1 MHQCPACPKSFPS
14 PYKLQRHHVIHT
26 GQKPFICK
34 ICGKAFTQSG
44 HLKTH
49 LQQVHRSEPSA
60 GAQLD
65 DILTNIQQSKP
76 DTPAAGMSTCASG
89 NYTLMSSLA
98 AQPEWK
104 SKSVPHDIV
113 LAFSDAGSSP
123 KNKSCVSNSSVTQS
137 STSVGMDQT
146 HQAHLANVDA
156 SVSKA
161 HSGHTCRIC
170 LKSFTTP
177 LQLWNHQPTHY
188 KPKHIQRGQPFSKE
202 ASSKMDI
209 HSQEL
214 SSNTRKLALKH
225 QCPKCLKT
233 FCSPSKLERHFLI
246 HTGQKPYLCTI
257 CRKTFRQKSHL
268 KSHLSTANKCS
279 VSASH
284 GMNRQRLCSDDQT
297 SIQQPQ
303 SPPQQ
308 STSCHNPVDSSMEFK
323 LQCKIS
329 VDTVQALNKAEIKLD
344 AVVKP
349 EPFNAESQRQGI
361 CHMSDEEFRYATQ
374 KDVKPF
380 QCMIC
385 HRSFRLEVNLI
396 RHHTI
401 HLNQK
406 GLGGPAPMQDNMRDS
421 ETINPAHPVELNN
434 VQPKTWSENLND
446 SSSQEILSQQKET
459 CHSTAKQQR
468 MNSMHQC
475 QTCSKYFPSGSKLQR
490 HMMTHTGQRPFGC
503 EVCGKRFRQKTHLR
517 VHCRTHLWSRYQ
529 KQRSLYINRPPS
541 RTSWFNMKSSADVQI
556 QEMLSQKQGV
566 VTPNGRDVVSVKHPS
581 KEIFPNNDQ
590 RQLENKLLTFI
601 SKKNEVFK
609 VNVKKTQTYKPMQ
622 NPSYGKHKCLH
633 CLKAFPSA
641 SKLQRHEMVHTGV
654 KPFHCPVCGKAFR
667 QASHLKTHGRT
678 HCKRKPSK
686 PVNQQVDIRK
696 LKINSQHQ
704 LYPRIT
710 ICIPQQQMSVNRDTT
725 HSVLVGTGSRGQRA
739 LICTSHEKPITEM
752 NSVFKSKPKSNT
764 CEKKKRHVCRI
775 CSKNFVSPYKLSRHL
790 VTHSGIRP
798 YKCTL
803 CGKTFTQRGHLKIH
817 EQSCRQHTR
826 TSDDSQRER
835 RDPNHLRDECIEILA
850 DCTDFSVDAMRAQA
864 ESHYDNVGYYAFTNG
879 GLSYCKEATDT
890 EWLTVQEVGLTEEN
904 NKSDKKQ
911 KENYNQTINRDEDH
925 HSYSFPSELAFEINR
940 LVESQNMAAL
950 PLSHHYEGNAENGE
964 MPYQHGGVIAI
975 FEGNKML
982 NDEPASSLDGDRIRV
997 DFTDGYWCEP
1007 RTVFQCDKCFANFES
1022 RGDLKQHLCSI
1033 NVQPT
1038 MSGSAQKNQCD
1049 VCCKTF
1055 VSPSKL
1061 KRHYLVHT
1069 GQRPFTCDICGKAF
1083 TQSSHVRTHRLLTH
1097 R

>member
-1 MHQCPACPKSFPS
+1 
-14 PYKLQRHHVIHT
+14 
-26 GQKPFICK
+26 
-34 ICGKAFTQSG
+34 
-44 HLKTH
+44 
-49 LQQVHRSEPSA
+49 
-60 GAQLD
+60 
-65 DILTNIQQSKP
+65 
-76 DTPAAGMSTCASG
+76 
-89 NYTLMSSLA
+89 
-98 AQPEWK
+98 
-104 SKSVPHDIV
+104 
-113 LAFSDAGSSP
+113 
-123 KNKSCVSNSSVTQS
+123 
-137 STSVGMDQT
+137 MDQT

-421 ETINPAHPVELNN
+421 ETINPAHP
-434 VQPKTWSENLND
+434 
-446 SSSQEILSQQKET
+446 
-459 CHSTAKQQR
+459 R

-609 VNVKKTQTYKPMQ
+609 VNVKKTQTYKPI
-622 NPSYGKHKCLH
+622 
-633 CLKAFPSA
+633 A

-678 HCKRKPSK
+678 HCKRKP
-686 PVNQQVDIRK
+686 
-696 LKINSQHQ
+696 
-704 LYPRIT
+704 
-710 ICIPQQQMSVNRDTT
+710 MA
-725 HSVLVGTGSRGQRA
+725 RA
-739 LICTSHEKPITEM
+739 R
-752 NSVFKSKPKSNT
+752 N
-764 CEKKKRHVCRI
+764 
-775 CSKNFVSPYKLSRHL
+775 
-790 VTHSGIRP
+790 
-798 YKCTL
+798 
-803 CGKTFTQRGHLKIH
+803 
-817 EQSCRQHTR
+817 
-826 TSDDSQRER
+826 
-835 RDPNHLRDECIEILA
+835 
-850 DCTDFSVDAMRAQA
+850 
-864 ESHYDNVGYYAFTNG
+864 
-879 GLSYCKEATDT
+879 
-890 EWLTVQEVGLTEEN
+890 
-904 NKSDKKQ
+904 
-911 KENYNQTINRDEDH
+911 
-925 HSYSFPSELAFEINR
+925 
-940 LVESQNMAAL
+940 
-950 PLSHHYEGNAENGE
+950 
-964 MPYQHGGVIAI
+964 
-975 FEGNKML
+975 
-982 NDEPASSLDGDRIRV
+982 
-997 DFTDGYWCEP
+997 
-1007 RTVFQCDKCFANFES
+1007 
-1022 RGDLKQHLCSI
+1022 
-1033 NVQPT
+1033 
-1038 MSGSAQKNQCD
+1038 
-1049 VCCKTF
+1049 
-1055 VSPSKL
+1055 
-1061 KRHYLVHT
+1061 
-1069 GQRPFTCDICGKAF
+1069 
-1083 TQSSHVRTHRLLTH
+1083 
-1097 R
+1097 